1 MQLVATLDR
10 VRYNAFTWRKELSV
24 PWKIA
29 LAVGF
34 AILTALL
41 AQIKV
46 AVPWSPIPITGQT
59 FAVLLAGVLLGRW
72 WGGASMAIYMV
83 LGFVGVPWLTGG
95 LAGFGATT
103 GYLVGF
109 VAAALFIGHF
119 TDKLSASK
127 NFYKLIGL
135 MLVASLGIIYIPG
148 VVWFGMWSEMVLGT
162 SISIGALLGMT
173 VAPFII
179 GDIVKAVMAA
189 SAAKAI
195 LPKE

>member
-1 MQLVATLDR
+1 MQLTATLDK
-10 VRYNAFTWRKELSV
+10 VRYNTFVWRRELSTSR
-24 PWKIA
+24 KIA

-41 AQIKV
+41 GQIRF
-46 AVPWSPIPITGQT
+46 AVPWSPIPFTGQT

-72 WGGASMAIYMV
+72 WGGASMVMYMV

-95 LAGFGATT
+95 LAGFGVTT
-103 GYLVGF
+103 GYLFGF

-119 TDKLSASK
+119 TDKLSASR
-127 NFYKLIGL
+127 NFYKLLGV

-148 VVWFGMWSEMVLGT
+148 AVWFGLWSNMVLGT
-162 SISIGALLGMT
+162 AVDVGSVIAMA

-179 GDIVKAVMAA
+179 GDIAKAFMAA
-189 SAAKAI
+189 IAAKAI
-195 LPKE
+195 LPEN